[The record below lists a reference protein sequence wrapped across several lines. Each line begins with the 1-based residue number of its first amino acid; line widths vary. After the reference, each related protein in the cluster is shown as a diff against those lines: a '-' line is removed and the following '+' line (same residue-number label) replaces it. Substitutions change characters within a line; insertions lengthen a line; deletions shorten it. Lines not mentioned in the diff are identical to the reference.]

1 MYITVFASISS
12 LSLEIEAILFAVN
25 RIQRE
30 NLKDKRGKLKTR
42 EISSFVYKAMFL
54 QAKEYELMKVKV
66 GHCQQQ
72 SYL

>member
-30 NLKDKRGKLKTR
+30 NLKDKRGKLKAR
-42 EISSFVYKAMFL
+42 EISCFV
-54 QAKEYELMKVKV
+54 
-66 GHCQQQ
+66 
-72 SYL
+72 